1 MDYELTDEYLAEA
14 RQRAYR
20 FQGQWCGTSGSLAAD
35 VARLLIERKKMSTIL
50 TDLQDSNAA
59 LRAAVEARLA
69 GRASMPT
76 PDQLLGGGC
85 CDGGKCHSTPE
96 ELEAG
101 WREITQASSAKYH
114 AERAQR
120 VEPEETVPADW
131 ILQGQKEMEASTDD
145 IRWTGDSIIA
155 KQDDDIRP
163 GSREFLDVLDEL
175 RTLHLR
181 KTKDYGV
188 DEDALSNIRQSA
200 DVVNMPAWAGC
211 ILRISDK
218 MHRLKAYFR
227 RGKCEFDGV
236 EDTLKDIACYA
247 AIALVLHRE
256 QGQAEPV

>member
-1 MDYELTDEYLAEA
+1 MDYELTDEYLADA

-69 GRASMPT
+69 GKASMPT
-76 PDQLLGGGC
+76 PDQLFGGAC

-145 IRWTGDSIIA
+145 IRWTGDSILA
-155 KQDDDIRP
+155 KQSDDIRP

-181 KTKDYGV
+181 KTMDYGV
-188 DEDALSNIRQSA
+188 DEDALSNIRSSA

-256 QGQAEPV
+256 SDPV